1 MEKKSKYILNKI
13 NRENIFNVLDE
24 EFDNYDFIYETDEDF
39 IVSNIISLRYDSKN
53 EVPEMA
59 NKINNFLIDNINNFK
74 KLDIEIMHKS
84 PYFEEQIEDEK
95 KKQEEEELEEIVE
108 EGLETCYKCQS
119 KRIRI
124 FYKQVRSGDEGE
136 TGFFECSECGNKWTK

>member
-24 EFDNYDFIYETDEDF
+24 EFDNYDFTYETDEDF

-53 EVPEMA
+53 EIPEMTK
-59 NKINNFLIDNINNFK
+59 KINNFLIDNINNFK

-95 KKQEEEELEEIVE
+95 KRQEELEEIVE

>member
-24 EFDNYDFIYETDEDF
+24 EFDNYDFTYETDEDF

-53 EVPEMA
+53 EIPEMTK
-59 NKINNFLIDNINNFK
+59 KINNFLIDNINNFK

-95 KKQEEEELEEIVE
+95 KKQEEELEEIVE

-119 KRIRI
+119 NRIRI

>member
-24 EFDNYDFIYETDEDF
+24 EFDNYDFTYETDEDF

-53 EVPEMA
+53 EIPEMTK
-59 NKINNFLIDNINNFK
+59 KINNFLIDNINNFK

-95 KKQEEEELEEIVE
+95 KKQEEELEEIVE

>member
-24 EFDNYDFIYETDEDF
+24 EFDNYDFTYETDEDF

-53 EVPEMA
+53 EIPEMTK
-59 NKINNFLIDNINNFK
+59 KINNFLIDNINNFK

-95 KKQEEEELEEIVE
+95 KKQEEELEEIVE

-119 KRIRI
+119 KRIKI

>member
-24 EFDNYDFIYETDEDF
+24 EFDNYDFTYETDEDF